1 MWVNEHEER
10 MEALVRA
17 GVTHLSGIRLRLG
30 EIAKALA
37 KVSDQAKID
46 EAFAKA
52 TAIRDRLAKIDQDVS

>member
-37 KVSDQAKID
+37 LREQAKID
-46 EAFAKA
+46 TIHAKA
-52 TAIRDRLAKIDQDVS
+52 TAIKNRLQKIDQDVS